1 MGAADSYL
9 SRLLASVGCALS
21 ACTVAKPSTAPE
33 PSRPGV
39 LAQGRTPPGAAARC
53 ASRIDRVPAQ
63 PLGAEWEDWLA
74 WGRQLELPSIPAAD
88 PTKVVIADIREH
100 VVLARH
106 GKARFE
112 ANGPVLADAGGTP
125 FMFPVFALDV
135 DTELARVRIVSEFE
149 GSEIFVWVDQLD
161 LLPVPVAQVQISG
174 LASSGG
180 AAPSGVWLAP
190 GHVTL
195 PVAIGATEIR
205 VVEATAGLR
214 VEGTLSTERLGYLFA
229 YDHFESAKGEDV
241 RLLPGEI
248 LAIPGGD
255 PIAID
260 DPESEAKHIDGEVR
274 ILDAQGP
281 WRLVEVV
288 SRDSA
293 FVVRGYVPAE
303 RVVPS
308 EPTPSFSLP
317 YVRAFD
323 ANAREASAPK
333 SGERRL
339 ARGTRLLANDGTV
352 VGLIRSTSDLPDCGG
367 DRVAVPTFW
376 GPLILGVDET
386 AVTSSA
392 GG

>member
-1 MGAADSYL
+1 VGAADSYL
-9 SRLLASVGCALS
+9 SRLLASVGCVLS
-21 ACTVAKPSTAPE
+21 ACTVAKPSAAPG

-39 LAQGRTPPGAAARC
+39 IAQGRTLPDAAARC
-53 ASRIDRVPAQ
+53 ASRIDRAPAQ

-74 WGRQLELPSIPAAD
+74 WGRHLELPSIPATD
-88 PTKVVIADIREH
+88 PTEVFIGDIREH

-112 ANGPVLADAGGTP
+112 ANGPVFADAGGTP
-125 FMFPVFALDV
+125 FMFPVFALEV
-135 DTELARVRIVSEFE
+135 DTELARIRIVSEFE

-161 LLPVPVAQVQISG
+161 LLPVPVAQVQLSG
-174 LASSGG
+174 VASSVGS
-180 AAPSGVWLAP
+180 ARSGVWLAP

-205 VVEATAGLR
+205 VVEAMAGLR
-214 VEGTLSTERLGYLFA
+214 VEGTLSTERLGYLFS
-229 YDHFESAKGEDV
+229 YDHFEPAMGEDV

-248 LAIPGGD
+248 LAVPGGD
-255 PIAID
+255 PIAIG
-260 DPESEAKHIDGEVR
+260 DPEREAKHIDGEVR

-288 SRDSA
+288 SRDFA
-293 FVVRGYVPAE
+293 VRGYVPAE

-308 EPTPSFSLP
+308 EPIPSFSLP

-323 ANAREASAPK
+323 ANARDASAPK

-339 ARGTRLLANDGTV
+339 ARGTRLLSDDGTV